1 MEPTFV
7 VRSRI
12 LLEYPSLLKCRTQWR
27 SFEFNSN
34 GCKFS
39 SLNSNDFPSSYVLL
53 HFFISGFVP
62 SSSSAFHNYS
72 ILILKDLPSWLS
84 LSFGMDHW
92 VLGSYP
98 SLV

>member
-1 MEPTFV
+1 MAENFCLQSYSV
-7 VRSRI
+7 S
-12 LLEYPSLLKCRTQWR
+12 
-27 SFEFNSN
+27 
-34 GCKFS
+34 
-39 SLNSNDFPSSYVLL
+39 DFLSSYVIL

-62 SSSSAFHNYS
+62 FSSSAFHQYS
-72 ILILKDLPSWLS
+72 ILILKGLPSWLS